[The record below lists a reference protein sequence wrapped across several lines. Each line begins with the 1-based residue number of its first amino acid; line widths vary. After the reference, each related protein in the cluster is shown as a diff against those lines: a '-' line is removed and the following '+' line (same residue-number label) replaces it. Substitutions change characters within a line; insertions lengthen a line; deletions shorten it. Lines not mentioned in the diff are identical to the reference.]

1 SVGLMRIDL
10 DSFKTVNREFGDNIG
25 DDILQQI
32 ARRLQMA
39 VPRGT
44 TVARER
50 SDTFLALL
58 PDANLTS
65 ECGSSAEG
73 TPYARGR
80 PCEPADPQSRRG
92 GSIATAACP
101 QTGSELAVRARE
113 AEAALAHPLPQ
124 AGNTDQYCTD
134 DMDGDQN
141 DRTAIQINL

>member
-1 SVGLMRIDL
+1 TGLPNRRLFERRFIEATDRARDTHRSVGLMRIDL
-10 DSFKTVNREFGDNIG
+10 DSFKAVNREFGDNIG

-65 ECGSSAEG
+65 EFGRSAE
-73 TPYARGR
+73 AILAALGR
-80 PCEPADPQSRRG
+80 PFEAEDRQIRLG
-92 GSIATAACP
+92 ASIGIAVFP
-101 QTGSELAVRARE
+101 DNGSELNV
-113 AEAALAHPLPQ
+113 
-124 AGNTDQYCTD
+124 
-134 DMDGDQN
+134 
-141 DRTAIQINL
+141 